1 MKNIKLFKVTAIAA
15 IMAFSLSS
23 CVKDDGYTV
32 PTIQCNTKFGT
43 ATNTLGD
50 LVALAKTNPT
60 QADIIA
66 NDYIVE
72 AFVSSSDEQGNIY
85 KMLFVQDAP
94 ANPTQGVEIDI
105 DGGNQYINFP
115 VGAKIKINLKGLI
128 VQGANGNIKI
138 GAFDPS
144 YSVGRINP
152 NKIGT
157 YIERV
162 CDGQYPVKVD
172 IIPLEFNSIGEA
184 LKNAAHI
191 NQLVKINNVQFEDP
205 ELTKA
210 FADADKTGDRYIV
223 DKKGAR
229 LDLRFS
235 NYASFAKTII
245 GTNYGQSGSIVLNLS
260 RFSTTDQAYIR
271 SLNDINFTNARFAPG
286 VPEDPTAAAV
296 NLFNGADF
304 ESWPSF
310 LSSVVM
316 PFGLKPYATQGIGQ
330 GFNGTNSLQI
340 LGTPTGNDYVFT
352 SYAGAGLPVN
362 PKRII
367 MYIKG
372 NSPGKSMSFN
382 LYKASDNSKYYI
394 FNLGAFT
401 TGAILDPMDNNQ
413 YTGSINTGGQWRKIE
428 LVLTG
433 LTDINLTDTTKNI
446 FAVKVGSGSAYNVQ
460 LDNIRIE

>member
-1 MKNIKLFKVTAIAA
+1 MKNYKFIKTVAITAF
-15 IMAFSLSS
+15 MAFSLSS

-32 PTIQCNTKFGT
+32 PTIQCNTKFAA

-50 LVALAKTNPT
+50 LVALAKANPT
-60 QADIIA
+60 PADIIA
-66 NDYIVE
+66 TDYIVE

-85 KMLFVQDAP
+85 KMLFVQDSP
-94 ANPTQGVEIDI
+94 SSPTQGVEIDI
-105 DGGNQYINFP
+105 DGGNQYINYP
-115 VGAKIKINLKGLI
+115 VGAKLKINLKGLI
-128 VQGANGNIKI
+128 VQGSNGNIKI
-138 GAFDPS
+138 GAYDPS
-144 YSVGRINP
+144 YAVGRINP
-152 NKIGT
+152 NKLSN

-162 CDGQYPVKVD
+162 CDGQYPVKAD
-172 IIPLEFNSIGEA
+172 MIPLEFNSIGEA

-205 ELTKA
+205 ELTKT

-223 DKKGAR
+223 DKKGGR

-235 NYASFAKTII
+235 NYASFAKTTI
-245 GTNYGQSGSIVLNLS
+245 GTNYGQSGSIILNLS

-271 SLNDINFTNARFAPG
+271 SLNDIQFTEPRFAPG

-304 ESWPSF
+304 ENWPDF
-310 LSSVVM
+310 LSSVNS
-316 PFGLKPYATQGIGQ
+316 FGLKPYATQGIGQ

-340 LGTPTGNDYVFT
+340 LGTPPGNEYVFT
-352 SYAGAGLPVN
+352 SFAGAGLPAN

-372 NSPGKSMSFN
+372 TSPGRSMSFN
-382 LYKASDNSKYYI
+382 VYKASNNSQYYT
-394 FNLGAFT
+394 FNLGVFK
-401 TGAILDPMDNNQ
+401 TGAILDPADNNQ
-413 YTGSINTGGQWRKIE
+413 YTGNINTNGEWKKIE

-433 LTDINLTDTTKNI
+433 LNDINLTDTTKNL
-446 FAVKVGSGSAYNVQ
+446 FAIKVGSGSAYNVQ
-460 LDNIRIE
+460 IDNIRIE